1 CSIHQQPGRTRRA
14 HDEAAAEDLWWLPL
28 RARRRRFRSD
38 PLAPLHSQEARLGP
52 SLNVDHRPPAP
63 HRHAS
68 AGLKPACDT
77 WAVTIIYLV
86 DEARREVVVLSIV
99 HGAQNREDRTF

>member
-1 CSIHQQPGRTRRA
+1 MCIRDRCTCSIHQQPGRTRRA

-63 HRHAS
+63 DRDAS
-68 AGLKPACDT
+68 AGLNPACDT
-77 WAVTIIYLV
+77 WAVTINEDKL
-86 DEARREVVVLSIV
+86 AEVVDAVS
-99 HGAQNREDRTF
+99 GKAN